1 VLGTQDAA
9 VAHQPDGAARREC
22 TSAEAE
28 EVQIVT
34 RLVVLDQKAVAVA
47 HVAGE
52 AKAEGTAAHALEAPG
67 ADARVVEEELRVAVA
82 VLAGDAYRG
91 SPVAGFRSRDLA
103 VGHSASFDATTRAVT
118 AIVVHEPR
126 GHRGPPVGSVAPT
139 QQTEV

>member
-1 VLGTQDAA
+1 MLGRQDAA

-82 VLAGDAYRG
+82 VLAGDAQSDLGHVGG
-91 SPVAGFRSRDLA
+91 SGHAVLARQPDRSC
-103 VGHSASFDATTRAVT
+103 
-118 AIVVHEPR
+118 P
-126 GHRGPPVGSVAPT
+126 
-139 QQTEV
+139 